1 MLKNFTMFTLI
12 LFFSSCGGDGS
23 QHEPLQERTLY
34 LKAPAIDGMD
44 YTCGERKGISKAYSQ
59 NGIIEHGVVNCIYS
73 PVHLSLGSLYI
84 GTIDDF
90 NDKQSIYPQDLV
102 PSFDGDFNNEKLLK
116 IAIFL
121 NSIKGKKEY
130 ITISK
135 EIKDAILIK
144 SLDELTIEE
153 LREEILKLGITPI
166 TVQKAKIELLLNAG
180 GKNIGRP
187 TIEPFEEE
195 ISTALTVGSTI
206 GKLSMNRGDSELI
219 TPLAL
224 DGEGKENFIIN
235 KNGTIK
241 LAKNIDT
248 SARYK
253 LIATAINQ
261 FGYTKESVTIYVK
274 DGTKIGKAQMGR
286 LSGATVT
293 ISKLNPD
300 GSKQLLYTDTTKTNG
315 SLNIIGNFELQD
327 DMLEDSAF
335 YLYEVDGGED
345 IDIDNNGKKD
355 KLAVK
360 NRGKLR
366 LLTKG
371 IWVKNAT
378 HKIRVTPL
386 SDMLYSYVE
395 GCRYEELEKKLNS
408 YSKILLKKSLDLK
421 EGVDAQDIMIFDP
434 LNDMD
439 KLYNTLTYKK
449 IYNRMVDKIR
459 DGDIDNYKKSLFSAF
474 TIDSYSANAVEIV
487 GSYVYTIDMMGSG
500 EFRIY
505 DLETRELVG
514 KLKLP
519 NTPISEDT
527 HVLYVNL
534 LKHIVTIGSLTDWSY
549 IINIKNHKKPFLI
562 GEPFMVYSILSGNF
576 SRMAIGKSHI
586 LNLFTKNREFY
597 SYGNSSEK
605 KEQKVKFFKTDKNE
619 VKYLSEFNSQLF
631 IIDSLWVHN
640 NDIYI
645 VGDKKIHIFR
655 NKNGK
660 IEFKSVCSKMK
671 IRGNIIG
678 IEESILYIM
687 SGKELTLI
695 DVKSIDNPK
704 FIERLTVPFSYK
716 LGVKTNGRY
725 ISTESQT
732 IDIEA
737 LRATRKSK

>member
-1 MLKNFTMFTLI
+1 MFTLI

-73 PVHLSLGSLYI
+73 PVHLSLVSLYI

-549 IINIKNHKKPFLI
+549 IINIKNHKIYNIYCTKSLKTGFLGI
-562 GEPFMVYSILSGNF
+562 
-576 SRMAIGKSHI
+576 
-586 LNLFTKNREFY
+586 
-597 SYGNSSEK
+597 
-605 KEQKVKFFKTDKNE
+605 
-619 VKYLSEFNSQLF
+619 
-631 IIDSLWVHN
+631 SLL
-640 NDIYI
+640 IY
-645 VGDKKIHIFR
+645 F
-655 NKNGK
+655 
-660 IEFKSVCSKMK
+660 
-671 IRGNIIG
+671 
-678 IEESILYIM
+678 
-687 SGKELTLI
+687 
-695 DVKSIDNPK
+695 
-704 FIERLTVPFSYK
+704 
-716 LGVKTNGRY
+716 
-725 ISTESQT
+725 
-732 IDIEA
+732 
-737 LRATRKSK
+737 